1 MKIVLLE
8 SVAKMGKRGD
18 IVEVSAGYFRNY
30 LQPRGLAAEAT
41 PDNLT
46 SLERRRRKEEK
57 VALKEKDDAS
67 VAAGRLE
74 EKTLKFTLKVGED
87 DRAFGSVTAADI
99 AEKLREIGYDVD
111 KKKVQLE
118 EPIRKLGLYTVHVRL
133 HPDVTA
139 KAKLLV
145 EKA

>member
-8 SVAKMGKRGD
+8 TVEKLGKRGD
-18 IVEVSAGYFRNY
+18 IVEASAGYFRNY
-30 LQPRGLAAEAT
+30 LQPRKLAAEAT
-41 PDNLT
+41 EDNLAL
-46 SLERRRRKEEK
+46 LERTRRKEHK
-57 VALKEKDDAS
+57 VATKEKEDAV
-67 VAAGRLE
+67 VASGRLE
-74 EKTLKFTLKVGED
+74 ELTLRFTLKVGGD
-87 DRAFGSVTAADI
+87 DRPFGSITAADI
-99 AEKLREIGYDVD
+99 AARLREAGYDVD

-118 EPIRKLGLYTVHVRL
+118 EPIRKLGLYTVHVRI